1 MIQITLAIC
10 TYNNAPLLRRTLAR
24 LTEIRW
30 PADQAE
36 VIIMLTPHIVRMPEI
51 TEEDLKGILIGSETN
66 LRMRPNYGGSPTP
79 LPLPAQPARPPAANV
94 VPPVP
99 TAAPAPTT
107 ATVGFAAPVTL
118 ASAGP
123 TAVNVSING
132 PNILGTD
139 LTLSFDPLAFSIK
152 DVRDGGFLSKDGQ
165 VVAMVHNIDNKKGTA
180 TVSLERAPNAPVLS
194 GNGTL
199 LTLTLEPG
207 TKKGPSP
214 LRVTSFGVRDA
225 RSGLHQGGAAEVQV
239 TVP

>member
-1 MIQITLAIC
+1 M
-10 TYNNAPLLRRTLAR
+10 
-24 LTEIRW
+24 
-30 PADQAE
+30 
-36 VIIMLTPHIVRMPEI
+36 
-51 TEEDLKGILIGSETN
+51 
-66 LRMRPNYGGSPTP
+66 
-79 LPLPAQPARPPAANV
+79 
-94 VPPVP
+94 
-99 TAAPAPTT
+99 
-107 ATVGFAAPVTL
+107 TL

-139 LTLSFDPLAFSIK
+139 LTLSFDPAAFSIK
-152 DVRDGGFLSKDGQ
+152 DVHDGGFLSKDGQ

-180 TVSLERAPNAPVLS
+180 TVSLERAPNAPVVS

-225 RSGLHQGGAAEVQV
+225 RSGLHPGGAAEVQV